1 MKRYEASLG
10 VKLTDDQI
18 ELVRRSFQSFL
29 ISNRIRSAREL
40 DQIRKE
46 NPKLFSDADRIIG
59 TIINAGADISID
71 ETED

>member
-18 ELVRRSFQSFL
+18 ELVRRSFQNFL

-40 DQIRKE
+40 NQIRKE

-59 TIINAGADISID
+59 TIINAGADVSID

>member
-40 DQIRKE
+40 NQIRKE
-46 NPKLFSDADRIIG
+46 NPRLFSDADRSIG
-59 TIINAGADISID
+59 TIINAGADVSID

>member
-18 ELVRRSFQSFL
+18 ELVRRSFQNFL

-40 DQIRKE
+40 NQIRKE
-46 NPKLFSDADRIIG
+46 NPKLFSDADRSIG
-59 TIINAGADISID
+59 AIINAGADVSID